1 MKFGFKKKP
10 SQSAI
15 DIQKL
20 NKNLEKTKQLNS
32 QLSSMTFDFTKATDR
47 MLVLK

>member
-1 MKFGFKKKP
+1 MKFGFKKK
-10 SQSAI
+10 SSKSAI

-20 NKNLEKTKQLNS
+20 NKNLEKTRQLNS
-32 QLSSMTFDFTKATDR
+32 QLSNMTFDFTKATEK

>member
-1 MKFGFKKKP
+1 MKFGFKKKSSRP
-10 SQSAI
+10 AI

-20 NKNLEKTKQLNS
+20 NKNLEKSKQLNS
-32 QLSSMTFDFTKATDR
+32 QLSSMTFNFTKATDR